1 MKKDNMMLARAQAS
15 DSAMAW
21 RGGYSADYGACGQQS
36 GVGPSVNAYADSW
49 RSQLGGQTANAYQ
62 SYGSSYQQAT
72 GYDNGWRNGGGE
84 LGANL
89 QQIDWSQQQLQA
101 IERTGG
107 EYMQAA
113 EARTADEVMIFKTY
127 FLILLLLNVFIRKP
141 FKILEKPST

>member
-1 MKKDNMMLARAQAS
+1 MLARVQAS

-21 RGGYSADYGACGQQS
+21 RGGYPADYGAYGQQNGGGPPS
-36 GVGPSVNAYADSW
+36 GYADSW

-62 SYGSSYQQAT
+62 SYGSSYQQTT

-89 QQIDWSQQQLQA
+89 QQIDWSQQQLQT

-113 EARTADEVMIFKTY
+113 EARTTDEVMIFPFFSFFH
-127 FLILLLLNVFIRKP
+127 FLPPLFLLNGPARRGSFQ
-141 FKILEKPST
+141 

>member
-21 RGGYSADYGACGQQS
+21 RGGYSADYGAYGQQS

-49 RSQLGGQTANAYQ
+49 RSQLGGHTANAYQ

-113 EARTADEVMIFKTY
+113 EARTTDEVMIFPHF
-127 FLILLLLNVFIRKP
+127 FLPSFSHFFVLNGPARRGAFQ
-141 FKILEKPST
+141 